1 MSDDLVSFKMLVV
14 SEAASERQVL
24 RRAAAE
30 AAFPVDY
37 REIEQVT
44 DPAPTCAVVEKDALD
59 FIFVDSRMPKP
70 ARQAVFD
77 AAQAVKGRPLVIFV
91 GPADHRTRE
100 VWSDGAAAD
109 GVLAKPID
117 PGEASAI
124 IGVCARARLSKRV
137 LVVDDSS
144 TVRSVVRKVLQASRF
159 RLETVEAADGKA
171 ALEQVRK
178 QHVEVV
184 FLDCNMP
191 GLDGFAVLDTLT
203 RDHPDVQVVMITG
216 ARDIR
221 IEDRARA
228 AGAKE
233 FLYKPF
239 YANDIDAVLHRLF
252 GFVAPKA
259 H

>member
-77 AAQAVKGRPLVIFV
+77 AAQAVKGRPLV